1 MKGINVIPQPLSSIK
16 NLSILNEAGADTS
29 MSSKYRFTPTRVILD
44 DLEKEGWTVGMIK
57 ERVSRKYP
65 SKQQF
70 AKHLVYLTEPN
81 FSKEVDGVSPHLILE
96 NSHNGSSK
104 FSLHVGLLVFLC
116 QNGLVISKGT
126 LPGEINLRHMGYSI
140 DHLRTTISH
149 FVKSIPSVL
158 DVVDKMKSKTLTSLQ
173 QSEMAIESLSYLNN
187 KHLQPSQL
195 LAPRRSESNIPS
207 VWHTYN
213 NIQENIFQGGL
224 LYQVP
229 STKKP
234 RMSRTRGVSNVDSIV
249 GLNQKLFDTAK
260 AFI

>member
-1 MKGINVIPQPLSSIK
+1 MKGINVVPQPVSSIT
-16 NLSILNEAGADTS
+16 NLSIQNEACADER
-29 MSSKYRFTPTRVILD
+29 MSSKYRFTPTKVILQ
-44 DLEKEGWTVGMIK
+44 DLENEGWTPGLIK
-57 ERVSRKYP
+57 ERVSQKYP
-65 SKQQF
+65 ARQQF
-70 AKHLVYLTEPN
+70 AKHLVYLTEPT

-126 LPGEINLRHMGYSI
+126 LPGEINFRHMGYSI
-140 DHLRTTISH
+140 DHLRTTISQ

-158 DVVDKMKSKTLTSLQ
+158 DVVDKMKTKTLTSIQ
-173 QSEMAIESLSYLNN
+173 QSEMAIESLSYLSN

-195 LAPRRSESNIPS
+195 LAPRRSESNVPS

-224 LYQVP
+224 HYTVP

-234 RMSRTRGVSNVDSIV
+234 RMSTTRGISNVDSLV

-260 AFI
+260 MFI